1 MDVFCSGYPTLCYI
15 SSKDKKAML
24 SFTTGAAPTMF
35 QPDGINGDINVTLWP
50 LQVRHLRNKLKT
62 KTKNSQLTT
71 SKVNYIINWHAQ
83 LCSKMR
89 SQNIKATS

>member
-1 MDVFCSGYPTLCYI
+1 MDVFWSGYPTVCYI

-50 LQVRHLRNKLKT
+50 LQVRHPRNE
-62 KTKNSQLTT
+62 LTT
-71 SKVNYIINWHAQ
+71 YYKHSKLYN
-83 LCSKMR
+83 
-89 SQNIKATS
+89 